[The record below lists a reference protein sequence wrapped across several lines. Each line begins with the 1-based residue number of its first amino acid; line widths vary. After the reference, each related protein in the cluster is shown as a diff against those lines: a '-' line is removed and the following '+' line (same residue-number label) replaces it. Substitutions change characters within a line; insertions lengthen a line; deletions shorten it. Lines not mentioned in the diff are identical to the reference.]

1 MVAKT
6 SLTEAT
12 ASSEIKSRSRT
23 VRSLRG
29 GQMTIPIE
37 FRRALG
43 IDEETLLRVTLED
56 GALRVTPVHAV
67 EKATGANPLRDLYE
81 YFAPVREA
89 VLASGISQED
99 LWAEIDAAIAEV
111 RAEKRENL
119 KQTA

>member
-1 MVAKT
+1 MATKT
-6 SLTEAT
+6 TPTEAT
-12 ASSEIKSRSRT
+12 ATPETKSRSRT

-56 GALRVTPVHAV
+56 GALRVAPVR
-67 EKATGANPLRDLYE
+67 EEENATGSNPLRDLYE

-89 VLASGISQED
+89 VLASGISQEE

-111 RAEKRENL
+111 RAEKRETM
-119 KQTA
+119 KQSA

>member
-1 MVAKT
+1 MASMT
-6 SLTEAT
+6 SSTEAAAT
-12 ASSEIKSRSRT
+12 PEPQPRTRT

-29 GQMTIPIE
+29 GQMTIPVE

-56 GALRVTPVHAV
+56 GALRVAPVHAV